1 MKLQFSEQDAAS
13 TQLSSN
19 ALGVGGIVF
28 LVLAAVAPLTGI
40 IVIATLGI
48 ALGNGGG
55 MPGAFLI
62 ATLIL
67 LLFAVG
73 YAQMAKVLVSAGGF
87 YAFVVKGLG
96 RPMGLVAGYIALLGY
111 NCFVAG
117 AIGTSGFFTATV
129 IKDLAGIDLPWF
141 AWSLITVVLI
151 FLLTR
156 RGIDF
161 SAKVLGVCLVLEV
174 SILLVLDFKILFS
187 QGFSLEALMPQTV
200 FSGSLGLALL
210 FAANCFVGF
219 EATGLFSEE
228 ARDPHRTIP
237 KATYIAILF
246 IGIFAAFTTWA
257 IVSALGVTQAQETA
271 IEHLPTGDL
280 VFMLSTQH
288 LGDTL
293 TKIMMVLLLVSLFA
307 ALLALHNSAARYIYA
322 YGRVGILPKALGR
335 TRRASGSPQ
344 NASAAQLVF
353 GTVVAFIYFV
363 AGLDPITAL
372 TASMTG
378 FGTLGILALQML
390 AAVAVVAHFRRNR
403 DPRIWR
409 TLVAP
414 GIGSFGL
421 AAIVLLAILN
431 FNTLAG
437 SNSPVIGMLPW
448 LLAVATVA
456 GLVTAQW
463 LKSRK
468 PAAYDEL
475 LSDMERYNKALKKT
489 SEEPQ
494 ASAKES
500 RTSNETSGQSQR

>member
-1 MKLQFSEQDAAS
+1 MHPRLPESAVDR
-13 TQLSSN
+13 TQLSTN
-19 ALGVGGIVF
+19 ALGVSGIVF

-62 ATLIL
+62 ATVIL

-73 YAQMAKVLVSAGGF
+73 YAQMAKKLVSAGGF

-96 RPMGLVAGYIALLGY
+96 RPMGVVAGFIAMLGY

-129 IKDLAGIDLPWF
+129 VKDLTGIDLPWF
-141 AWSLITVVLI
+141 AWSLVSVVLV

-161 SAKVLGVCLVLEV
+161 SAKVLGVCLILEV
-174 SILLVLDFKILFS
+174 SILLLLDFKILFS
-187 QGFSLEALMPQTV
+187 HGLSFEALMPQTIL
-200 FSGSLGLALL
+200 SGSVGIALL

-228 ARDPHRTIP
+228 AKDPRRTIP
-237 KATYIAILF
+237 RATYIAIVF

-257 IVSALGVTQAQETA
+257 IVSALGVEAAQGTA
-271 IEHLPTGDL
+271 LEHLSTGDL
-280 VFMLSTQH
+280 VFMLSSQY
-288 LGDTL
+288 LGDAL
-293 TKIMMVLLLVSLFA
+293 TKVMMVLLLVSLFA
-307 ALLALHNSAARYIYA
+307 ALLALHNSASRYIYS
-322 YGRVGILPKALGR
+322 YGRVGILPAFLGHTRSSNGAPQKA
-335 TRRASGSPQ
+335 SI
-344 NASAAQLVF
+344 AQLIF
-353 GTVVAFIYFV
+353 GTMVAFIYYL
-363 AGLDPITAL
+363 AGLDPIAAL

-390 AAVAVVAHFRRNR
+390 AAVAIVVHFRRNR
-403 DPRIWR
+403 DGRLWK

-414 GIGSFGL
+414 GMGAFGL

-431 FNTLAG
+431 FGTLAG
-437 SNSPVIGMLPW
+437 SDNPVIGMLPW
-448 LLAVATVA
+448 LLAVAAVA
-456 GLVTAQW
+456 GLATAQW
-463 LKSRK
+463 LKIRK
-468 PAAYDEL
+468 PHVYDEL
-475 LSDMERYNKALKKT
+475 LRDMERYD
-489 SEEPQ
+489 
-494 ASAKES
+494 ASAHSAQSALDLHEETLVVKE
-500 RTSNETSGQSQR
+500 RN

>member
-1 MKLQFSEQDAAS
+1 MKPQLSEQGAAG
-13 TQLSSN
+13 TELSSN

-55 MPGAFLI
+55 MPGAFII

-73 YAQMAKVLVSAGGF
+73 YAQMAKKLVSVGGF
-87 YAFVVKGLG
+87 YAIVVKGLG
-96 RPMGLVAGYIALLGY
+96 RPLGLVAGNIALLGY

-117 AIGTSGFFTATV
+117 AIGTSGFFTATIV
-129 IKDLAGIDLPWF
+129 NELTGLDLPWF
-141 AWSLITVVLI
+141 AWSVISVVLV

-174 SILLVLDFKILFS
+174 SILLVLGFNILFTH
-187 QGFSLEALMPQTV
+187 GFSLEALMPQAI

-246 IGIFAAFTTWA
+246 IGAFAAFTTWA
-257 IVSALGVTQAQETA
+257 IVSALGVAESQGTA

-280 VFMLSTQH
+280 VFILSNQY

-307 ALLALHNSAARYIYA
+307 ALLALHNSAARYIYS
-322 YGRVGILPKALGR
+322 YGRVGILPKVLSQ
-335 TRRASGSPQ
+335 TRSANGSPQ
-344 NASAAQLVF
+344 NASAAQLLF
-353 GTVVAFIYFV
+353 GTAVAGIYYV

-378 FGTLGILALQML
+378 FGTLGILTLQLL
-390 AAVAVVAHFRRNR
+390 AAVAVVVYFRRSKDQR
-403 DPRIWR
+403 LWK
-409 TLVAP
+409 TLIAP
-414 GIGSFGL
+414 SLGALGL
-421 AAIVLLAILN
+421 ALIVLLAVLN
-431 FNTLAG
+431 FTTLAG
-437 SNSPVIGMLPW
+437 SDNPVISALPC
-448 LLAVATVA
+448 LIVVAILTGLA
-456 GLVTAQW
+456 TAQW

-468 PAAYDEL
+468 PEVYHEL
-475 LSDMERYNKALKKT
+475 LSDMEHYDKT
-489 SEEPQ
+489 HREL
-494 ASAKES
+494 ADAN
-500 RTSNETSGQSQR
+500 RT

>member
-1 MKLQFSEQDAAS
+1 MKSQPLERGAAG
-13 TQLSSN
+13 TELSSN

-55 MPGAFLI
+55 MPGTFII

-73 YAQMAKVLVSAGGF
+73 YAQMAKKLVSAGGF

-96 RPMGLVAGYIALLGY
+96 RPLGLVAGNIAMLGY

-129 IKDLAGIDLPWF
+129 INDLTGLDLPWF
-141 AWSLITVVLI
+141 AWSLISVVLV

-161 SAKVLGVCLVLEV
+161 SAKVLGVCLILEV
-174 SILLVLDFKILFS
+174 SILLVLDFNILLTH
-187 QGFSLEALMPQTV
+187 GFSFEALMPHTV

-219 EATGLFSEE
+219 EATGLFGEE

-237 KATYIAILF
+237 KATYIAIVF
-246 IGIFAAFTTWA
+246 IGVFSAFTTWA
-257 IVSALGVTQAQETA
+257 IVSALGVAQAQDA
-271 IEHLPTGDL
+271 AVEHLPTGDL
-280 VFMLSTQH
+280 IFMLAGQY

-293 TKIMMVLLLVSLFA
+293 TKAMMVLLLVSLFA
-307 ALLALHNSAARYIYA
+307 ALLALHNSATRYIYA
-322 YGRVGILPKALGR
+322 YSRVGILTPVLSR
-335 TRRASGSPQ
+335 TRKANGAPQ

-353 GTVVAFIYFV
+353 GTVVCAIYYV

-378 FGTLGILALQML
+378 FGTLGILALQTL
-390 AAVAVVAHFRRNR
+390 AAVAVVVHFRRSR
-403 DPRIWR
+403 DPRFWA

-414 GIGSFGL
+414 GFGALGL

-431 FNTLAG
+431 FTTLAG
-437 SNSPVIGMLPW
+437 SDSPIIGALPW
-448 LLAVATVA
+448 LLAVAVVT
-456 GLVTAQW
+456 GLATAQW
-463 LKSRK
+463 LKARR
-468 PAAYDEL
+468 PHVYAEL
-475 LSDMERYNKALKKT
+475 LSDMEHYDKVHHDVADDATEDRSKYP
-489 SEEPQ
+489 SQ
-494 ASAKES
+494 A
-500 RTSNETSGQSQR
+500 

>member
-1 MKLQFSEQDAAS
+1 MQPRLPETAAQS
-13 TQLSSN
+13 TRLSAN
-19 ALGVGGIVF
+19 TLGVGGIVF

-55 MPGAFLI
+55 MAGAFLI
-62 ATLIL
+62 ATVIL

-73 YAQMAKVLVSAGGF
+73 YAQMSKKLVSAGGF

-96 RPMGLVAGYIALLGY
+96 RPMGVVAGFIAMLGY

-129 IKDLAGIDLPWF
+129 MKELTGIDLPWF
-141 AWSLITVVLI
+141 AWSLVSVALV

-156 RGIDF
+156 RGIDV

-174 SILLVLDFKILFS
+174 SILVLLDFRILFS
-187 QGFSLEALMPQTV
+187 HGFSAEALLPQTV
-200 FSGSLGLALL
+200 LSGSVGLALL

-228 ARDPHRTIP
+228 AKDPRRTIP
-237 KATYIAILF
+237 RATYIAILF

-257 IVSALGVTQAQETA
+257 IVSALGVAQAQGTA
-271 IEHLPTGDL
+271 LEHLPTGDL
-280 VFMLSTQH
+280 VFMLSSQY
-288 LGDTL
+288 LGDFL
-293 TKIMMVLLLVSLFA
+293 TKVMMVLLLVSLFA

-322 YGRVGILPKALGR
+322 YGRVGILPAALGR
-335 TRRASGSPQ
+335 TRSANGAPQ

-353 GTVVAFIYFV
+353 GTLVAFIYFV
-363 AGLDPITAL
+363 AGLDPIAAL

-390 AAVAVVAHFRRNR
+390 AAIAVVVHFRRSR
-403 DPRIWR
+403 DTRIWK

-414 GIGSFGL
+414 GIGALGL
-421 AAIVLLAILN
+421 AAIVLLAIAN
-431 FNTLAG
+431 FGTLAG
-437 SNSPVIGMLPW
+437 SDSPVIGMLPW

-456 GLVTAQW
+456 GLATAHW
-463 LKSRK
+463 LKTRR
-468 PAAYDEL
+468 PQVYDEL
-475 LSDMERYNKALKKT
+475 LRDMERYDQA
-489 SEEPQ
+489 EAAAGRGQAEPA
-494 ASAKES
+494 ASGPLA
-500 RTSNETSGQSQR
+500 

>member
-1 MKLQFSEQDAAS
+1 MESRMTESAADRTGLS
-13 TQLSSN
+13 TN

-73 YAQMAKVLVSAGGF
+73 YAQMSKKLVSAGGF

-96 RPMGLVAGYIALLGY
+96 RPMGVVAGYIAMLGY

-129 IKDLAGIDLPWF
+129 VKDLTGIDWPWF
-141 AWSLITVVLI
+141 AWSLITVVLV

-174 SILLVLDFKILFS
+174 SILLLLDFRILFS
-187 QGFSLEALMPQTV
+187 HGFSFEALLPQTV
-200 FSGSLGLALL
+200 LSGSVGLALL

-228 ARDPHRTIP
+228 ARDPRRTIP
-237 KATYIAILF
+237 RATYIAILF
-246 IGIFAAFTTWA
+246 IGAFAAFTTWA
-257 IVSALGVTQAQETA
+257 IVSALGVAQAQGTA
-271 IEHLPTGDL
+271 VEHLATGDL
-280 VFMLSTQH
+280 VFMLSGQY
-288 LGDTL
+288 LGDVL
-293 TKIMMVLLLVSLFA
+293 TKVMMVLLLVSLFA

-322 YGRVGILPKALGR
+322 YGRVGILSPFLGR
-335 TRRASGSPQ
+335 TRSSNGAPQ

-390 AAVAVVAHFRRNR
+390 AAVAVVVHFRRNR
-403 DPRIWR
+403 DARIWK

-414 GIGSFGL
+414 GAGALGL

-431 FNTLAG
+431 FGTLAG
-437 SNSPVIGMLPW
+437 SDSPVIGMLPW
-448 LLAVATVA
+448 LLAAAAAA
-456 GLVTAQW
+456 GLATAQW
-463 LKSRK
+463 LKSRR
-468 PAAYDEL
+468 PEVYAEL
-475 LSDMERYNKALKKT
+475 LRDMERYDRTAAGAGSDLDHGGISIT
-489 SEEPQ
+489 ADE
-494 ASAKES
+494 AS
-500 RTSNETSGQSQR
+500 

>member
-1 MKLQFSEQDAAS
+1 MKPQFPEQGAAG
-13 TQLSSN
+13 TELSSN

-55 MPGAFLI
+55 MPGAFII

-73 YAQMAKVLVSAGGF
+73 YAQMAKKLVSAGGF

-96 RPMGLVAGYIALLGY
+96 RRMGLVAGNIALLGY

-129 IKDLAGIDLPWF
+129 IKELTGLDLPWF
-141 AWSLITVVLI
+141 VWSLITVALI

-174 SILLVLDFKILFS
+174 SILLILDFNVLFTH
-187 QGFSLEALMPQTV
+187 GFSFEALMPQVV

-246 IGIFAAFTTWA
+246 IGAFAAFTTWA
-257 IVSALGVTQAQETA
+257 IVSALGVAQAQDIA
-271 IEHLPTGDL
+271 IDHLPTGDL
-280 VFMLSTQH
+280 IFMLSDQY

-293 TKIMMVLLLVSLFA
+293 TKVMMVLLLVSLFA

-322 YGRVGILPKALGR
+322 YGRVGILPRALSR
-335 TRRASGSPQ
+335 TRSSNGSPQ
-344 NASAAQLVF
+344 NASAAQLLF
-353 GTVVAFIYFV
+353 GTLVAGIYYV

-378 FGTLGILALQML
+378 FGTLGILTLQML
-390 AAVAVVAHFRRNR
+390 AAVAVVVHFRRNR
-403 DPRIWR
+403 DPRLWK

-414 GIGSFGL
+414 SLGALGL
-421 AAIVLLAILN
+421 ALIVLLAILN
-431 FNTLAG
+431 FTTLAG
-437 SNSPVIGMLPW
+437 SDNPVIGALPW
-448 LLAVATVA
+448 LLVVAVLT
-456 GLVTAQW
+456 GLATAQW
-463 LKSRK
+463 LKSRR
-468 PAAYDEL
+468 PEIYHEL
-475 LSDMERYNKALKKT
+475 LSDMEHYDKAHRDLADAT
-489 SEEPQ
+489 S
-494 ASAKES
+494 
-500 RTSNETSGQSQR
+500 TSGPGSW

>member
-1 MKLQFSEQDAAS
+1 MQPRLPDTAADR
-13 TQLSSN
+13 TQLSAN
-19 ALGVGGIVF
+19 TLGVGGIVF

-40 IVIATLGI
+40 IVVATLGI

-73 YAQMAKVLVSAGGF
+73 YAQMSKKLVSAGGF

-96 RPMGLVAGYIALLGY
+96 RPMGVVAGYIAMLGY

-129 IKDLAGIDLPWF
+129 IKDLTGIDLPWF
-141 AWSLITVVLI
+141 AWSLISAALV

-174 SILLVLDFKILFS
+174 SILLVLDFRILFS
-187 QGFSLEALMPQTV
+187 HGFSIEALLPQTV
-200 FSGSLGLALL
+200 LSGSVGLALL

-228 ARDPHRTIP
+228 ARDPRRTIP
-237 KATYIAILF
+237 RATYIAILF
-246 IGIFAAFTTWA
+246 IGVFAAFTTWA
-257 IVSALGVTQAQETA
+257 IVSALGVAQAQGTA
-271 IEHLPTGDL
+271 VEHLATGDL
-280 VFMLSTQH
+280 VFMLSAQY
-288 LGDTL
+288 LGDAL
-293 TKIMMVLLLVSLFA
+293 TKVMMVLLLVSLFA

-322 YGRVGILPKALGR
+322 YGRVGILPPALGR
-335 TRRASGSPQ
+335 TRSSNGAPQ
-344 NASAAQLVF
+344 NASAAQLIF

-363 AGLDPITAL
+363 AGLDPVTAL

-390 AAVAVVAHFRRNR
+390 AAVAVVVHFRRSR
-403 DPRIWR
+403 DGRIWK
-409 TLVAP
+409 TFAAP
-414 GIGSFGL
+414 GIGALGL
-421 AAIVLLAILN
+421 AAIVMLAVLN
-431 FNTLAG
+431 FGTLAG
-437 SNSPVIGMLPW
+437 SDSPVIGMLPW
-448 LLAVATVA
+448 LLAAATAA
-456 GLVTAQW
+456 GLATAHW
-463 LKSRK
+463 LKTRR
-468 PAAYDEL
+468 PQVYDEL
-475 LSDMERYNKALKKT
+475 LRDMERYD
-489 SEEPQ
+489 
-494 ASAKES
+494 ASPAAAAGAGQERRGDS
-500 RTSNETSGQSQR
+500 VTAGGSN

>member
-1 MKLQFSEQDAAS
+1 MKPQSPEQGAAS
-13 TQLSSN
+13 TELSSN

-55 MPGAFLI
+55 MAGAFII

-73 YAQMAKVLVSAGGF
+73 YAQMAKKLVSAGGF

-96 RPMGLVAGYIALLGY
+96 RPMGLVAGNVALLGY

-129 IKDLAGIDLPWF
+129 IKELTGLDLPWF
-141 AWSLITVVLI
+141 VWSLISVVLI

-174 SILLVLDFKILFS
+174 SILLILDFNILFTH
-187 QGFSLEALMPQTV
+187 GFSFEALMPQAV

-246 IGIFAAFTTWA
+246 IGAFAAFTTWA
-257 IVSALGVTQAQETA
+257 IVSALDVAQAQETA

-280 VFMLSTQH
+280 VFMLSAQY

-293 TKIMMVLLLVSLFA
+293 TKVMMVLLLVSLFA
-307 ALLALHNSAARYIYA
+307 ALLALHNSAARYIYS
-322 YGRVGILPKALGR
+322 YGRVGIFPKVLSR
-335 TRRASGSPQ
+335 TRSSNGSPQ

-353 GTVVAFIYFV
+353 GTVVAGIYYV

-390 AAVAVVAHFRRNR
+390 AAVAVVVHFRRNR
-403 DPRIWR
+403 DTRLWK

-414 GIGSFGL
+414 GLGALGL
-421 AAIVLLAILN
+421 ALIVLLAILN
-431 FNTLAG
+431 FTTLAG
-437 SNSPVIGMLPW
+437 SDSPVIGALPW
-448 LLAVATVA
+448 LLVIALVT
-456 GLVTAQW
+456 GLATAQW
-463 LKSRK
+463 LKVRR
-468 PAAYDEL
+468 PAVYKDL
-475 LSDMERYNKALKKT
+475 LSDMEHYDKVHHELADATIAPAASSAT
-489 SEEPQ
+489 SED
-494 ASAKES
+494 
-500 RTSNETSGQSQR
+500 RNHSQP

>member
-1 MKLQFSEQDAAS
+1 MKPQFSEPGAAN

-73 YAQMAKVLVSAGGF
+73 YAQMAKKLVSAGGF

-117 AIGTSGFFTATV
+117 AIGTAGFFTATV
-129 IKDLAGIDLPWF
+129 LKELVGIDLPWF
-141 AWSLITVVLI
+141 AWSLIIVGLI

-174 SILLVLDFKILFS
+174 SILLVLDFTILFT
-187 QGFSLEALMPQTV
+187 QGFSIEALMPRTV
-200 FSGSLGLALL
+200 LSGSMGLALL

-228 ARDPHRTIP
+228 AKDPRSTIP
-237 KATYIAILF
+237 KATYIAIVF
-246 IGIFAAFTTWA
+246 IGAFAAFTTWA
-257 IVSALGVTQAQETA
+257 IVSALGVAQAQETA

-280 VFMLSTQH
+280 VFMLSTQY
-288 LGDTL
+288 LGETL

-335 TRRASGSPQ
+335 TRSTNGSPQ

-353 GTVVAFIYFV
+353 GTLIAFIYFV

-378 FGTLGILALQML
+378 FGTLGILVLQML
-390 AAVAVVAHFRRNR
+390 AAVAVVMHFRRNR
-403 DPRIWR
+403 DPRIWK
-409 TLVAP
+409 TLLAP
-414 GIGSFGL
+414 GLGGLGL
-421 AAIVLLAILN
+421 AVIVLLAILN
-431 FNTLAG
+431 FTTLAG
-437 SNSPVIGMLPW
+437 SDSPVIGMLPW
-448 LLAVATVA
+448 LLAVAAVA
-456 GLVTAQW
+456 GLATAQW
-463 LKSRK
+463 LKVRK
-468 PAAYDEL
+468 PAVYDEL
-475 LSDMERYNKALKKT
+475 LNDMERYNQTLGETPEDRHA
-489 SEEPQ
+489 PAA
-494 ASAKES
+494 AS
-500 RTSNETSGQSQR
+500 